1 MKKTSATDLKEIIT
15 KMVGKKIEVDCFV
28 VEIYEYFYVLVCI
41 LWWAYIIQ
49 KFECHLPLYI
59 LF

>member
-41 LWWAYIIQ
+41 LW
-49 KFECHLPLYI
+49 
-59 LF
+59 